1 MQNWRCRMHGGLATG
16 PRTAEG
22 RARISAANTRH
33 GFYTPASQAA
43 LRRTEAFMAETR
55 TLLASLPQT
64 AAPAEAT
71 APRRPRPPKAASNG
85 RTTRVRDH
93 PIHRENR
100 RTMMLRRGSMQRP
113 NPARHD
119 PGRSHAR

>member
-43 LRRTEAFMAETR
+43 LRRTDAFMAETPA
-55 TLLASLPQT
+55 LLASLPQAT
-64 AAPAEAT
+64 APAEA
-71 APRRPRPPKAASNG
+71 AVRRRPRPPKAASTRPDDP
-85 RTTRVRDH
+85 RT
-93 PIHRENR
+93 
-100 RTMMLRRGSMQRP
+100 GSP
-113 NPARHD
+113 YTP
-119 PGRSHAR
+119 